1 MAIKIESI
9 NGKTDIIVSWAE
21 KVKAL
26 GIQGLKFEGNIVG
39 IRDEKDETL
48 TLKVANQGDGNLT
61 ILNGLSSTW
70 EDIIR
75 HQAEGDAVILR
86 FDIPEVASI
95 NTSILQ
101 RGIATSIPDLSI
113 PMLTSM
119 YMHERQ
125 LHPNPIGARDLQSI
139 TIEFKLDEEMKNF
152 YYFYCWI
159 DAMRHGETCGKKS
172 LKGEEL
178 LRMDCIDAIE
188 IVSLNNDP
196 YFSYSNKW

>member
-1 MAIKIESI
+1 MLTVGIDLQHVRNTTSI
-9 NGKTDIIVSWAE
+9 NDFNKNKFVVRFSNLVNFT
-21 KVKAL
+21 
-26 GIQGLKFEGNIVG
+26 GIDL
-39 IRDEKDETL
+39 DTH
-48 TLKVANQGDGNLT
+48 
-61 ILNGLSSTW
+61 ILDNYVRS
-70 EDIIR
+70 
-75 HQAEGDAVILR
+75 A
-86 FDIPEVASI
+86 
-95 NTSILQ
+95 
-101 RGIATSIPDLSI
+101 SIPDLSI

-188 IVSLNNDP
+188 IVSLNND
-196 YFSYSNKW
+196 NKIQSKMKFKHAILTNLQNVNLEYGTSEICTFTCTFDYETVELQLQNLEDK